1 MFPRAKLKAMLK
13 DILISSYTLE
23 ELLGPLN
30 DVEKKF
36 APRKL
41 YVTGKLQI
49 PLQSPRAAVIGSRD
63 ASPEGLKAA
72 DNIARMLA
80 RHKVIVVS
88 GLAKGIDTLAHKAA
102 ISECGHTIAV
112 IGTPLDQVYPRS
124 NLELQKVIIR
134 DHLVI
139 SQFPIGYPTLPRNFI
154 FRNRTMALI
163 ADASIIVEAGDDSGA
178 LSQGW
183 EALRLGRPLF
193 IRSSVMHDPS
203 LNWPEKMAR
212 YGAVEFTD
220 SDEIIDTLPFGERIL
235 QVAP

>member
-1 MFPRAKLKAMLK
+1 MFREQLKPMLK
-13 DILISSYTLE
+13 DIIILTYTLE

-36 APRKL
+36 APKQL
-41 YVTGKLQI
+41 YVAGKLQI
-49 PLQSPRAAVIGSRD
+49 PLQSPRAAVIGSRE

-72 DNIARMLA
+72 DGIARTLA
-80 RHKVIVVS
+80 KHEVIIVS
-88 GLAKGIDTLAHKAA
+88 GLAKGIDTSAHKAA
-102 ISECGHTIAV
+102 ILERGHTIAV

-124 NLELQKVIIR
+124 NLELQKVIMQ

-203 LNWPEKMAR
+203 LNWPEKMAK
-212 YGAVEFTD
+212 YGAVEFTEPEEVLD
-220 SDEIIDTLPFGERIL
+220 VLPFGERIL
-235 QVAP
+235 QSVP